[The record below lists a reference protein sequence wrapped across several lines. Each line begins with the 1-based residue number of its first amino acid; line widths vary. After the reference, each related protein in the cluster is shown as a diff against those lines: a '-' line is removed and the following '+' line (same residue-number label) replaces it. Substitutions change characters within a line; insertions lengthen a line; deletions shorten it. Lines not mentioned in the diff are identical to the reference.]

1 MSHPISRSRK
11 GCPQSAPLHHTG
23 SERLRGAVA
32 AVEIGINM
40 KHSLR
45 AFGLIVL
52 MIMAPLAG
60 CFGQAEEN
68 EMQNTDALKIDFLPA
83 GEAEMRAGEWHIFT
97 LEGEGTRLVVPQ
109 DVLLFVNDSIVPL
122 GVVQVQNSDLLTGKI
137 ITTPYVNATS
147 LTVVYD
153 DGTASKIDITVG
165 AGTPIVN
172 GQEWFDKMEFIL
184 SVCADSTECGGY
196 INRWMGSPNPAFER
210 AASFF
215 HGHFEG
221 LGYETHI
228 MRVTDH
234 LNPTQ
239 PESLNIIAWKDG
251 RSDTCVQGMGAHMD
265 IAPPASPPAGGTY
278 EGAYDNTA
286 GTVAMMLY
294 AKAFVDVEF
303 ECDTFLALWSSEE
316 EGLRGSNAFANNDC
330 DYCLPQDK
338 ELRFYI
344 NMDMMGI
351 SWPAVKDT
359 GEPFP
364 YHAWSGPDTDPE
376 VDELAITEVMD
387 HVHRNVLKAPM
398 DLRIDGTYGAGC
410 DQHWDEHDNLVMDVH
425 EDTFGRSD
433 HVTFRDLGAQTIF
446 HLGAYDDDYS
456 AYHSPSDTLD
466 NMISS
471 VGGQEELEKSI
482 QFVMWAAM
490 LEFMIAD
497 QTPEIRNL
505 Q

>member
-1 MSHPISRSRK
+1 M
-11 GCPQSAPLHHTG
+11 AY
-23 SERLRGAVA
+23 
-32 AVEIGINM
+32 
-40 KHSLR
+40 SLR
-45 AFGLIVL
+45 AFGLIAL
-52 MIMAPLAG
+52 MLMAPLAG
-60 CFGQAEEN
+60 CFGEAEERDGGD
-68 EMQNTDALKIDFLPA
+68 QNALMIDFVPA
-83 GEAEMRAGEWHIFT
+83 KEASLKAGEWHTFT

-122 GVVQVQNSDLLTGKI
+122 GVIQVQNSDLLNGKI
-137 ITTPYVNATS
+137 LTTPYVSSTT
-147 LTVVYD
+147 LTVVYS
-153 DGTASKIDITVG
+153 DGTASEIDLMVEN
-165 AGTPIVN
+165 GTAIVN
-172 GQEWFDKMEFIL
+172 GEEWLDKMKFIL
-184 SVCADSTECGGY
+184 NVCADSTECGGY

-228 MRVTDH
+228 MRLNDH
-234 LNPTQ
+234 LNPSQ
-239 PESLNIIAWKDG
+239 PESLNIIAWKEG
-251 RSDTCVQGMGAHMD
+251 RSDACVQGMGAHMD

-286 GTVAMMLY
+286 GTVAMMLF

-351 SWPAVKDT
+351 SWPALKDT
-359 GEPFP
+359 GDPFP
-364 YHAWSGPDTDPE
+364 YHAWSGPDSDPE
-376 VDELAITEVMD
+376 VDELAITGVMD
-387 HVHRNVLKAPM
+387 HVHRNILKAPM
-398 DLRIDGTYGAGC
+398 DLRIEGSYGAGC
-410 DQHWDEHDNLVMDVH
+410 DMHWDEHYNLVMDVH

-433 HVTFRDLGAQTIF
+433 HVTFRDKGAQTIF

-456 AYHSPSDTLD
+456 AYHSPQDTLD
-466 NMISS
+466 NMITS
-471 VGGQEELEKSI
+471 VGGEAELQKSI

-497 QTPEIRNL
+497 QTPEVRNL
-505 Q
+505 E

>member
-1 MSHPISRSRK
+1 MD
-11 GCPQSAPLHHTG
+11 
-23 SERLRGAVA
+23 
-32 AVEIGINM
+32 M

-60 CFGQAEEN
+60 CFGQAEES

-147 LTVVYD
+147 LTVVHE

-172 GQEWFDKMEFIL
+172 GEEWFDKMEFIL

-471 VGGQEELEKSI
+471 VGGQDELEKSI